1 MVIED
6 NRIPCTLSF
15 VTHCPRIYHTHGYL
29 SRTPSYVPTFN
40 VLTVGYRSADMVNE
54 TRA

>member
-1 MVIED
+1 MAIED
-6 NRIPCTLSF
+6 NSIPSTLSF
-15 VTHCPRIYHTHGYL
+15 LTHGSRIYHTHGYL

-40 VLTVGYRSADMVNE
+40 VLTVGFRSADMVNE